1 VSARYCRCGNPL
13 ARDNADGLCAGC
25 QARHRRDRAPDV
37 PPEFWQTE
45 TMADA
50 LDSGNVGRVIRA
62 YRCHPF
68 HGQRLPQT
76 LVAGWLHMSQAAVC
90 RIETGRRRLTIDE
103 IRYIAQVL
111 GMPVVAVPWTP
122 RNEAREDVDPI
133 NRRSLIGAG
142 TGAILGLSATPA
154 PAAARQIDPRLVEH
168 WMSLMHVLRRHDQM
182 FGPRDVLD
190 TVRRELGLIA
200 DHRRVARGD
209 LRTELLGVEARWSW
223 LASWLGRD
231 AGDARIADEYAD
243 RARRLAHEASYPDM
257 AAYVLMRQSLWATP
271 DARKA
276 IMLADAGS
284 RIRGA
289 SGYIRALCALRV
301 AHGHALAGDVASC
314 ERSLADA
321 HRLLPTDH
329 AVTDAPL
336 TPWEGLG
343 SREATTPYVLA
354 EEARC
359 WRRLRSD
366 KAVTTSED
374 VLRLWPRERTRGRGI
389 HQAHLA
395 LACAADDEPERAAR
409 EGIAALDIA
418 QGTKSDV
425 TIRELK
431 RLDRQLAAY
440 DMPAAAD
447 FREQFATVLAD

>member
-1 VSARYCRCGNPL
+1 L
-13 ARDNADGLCAGC
+13 ARDNADRLCAIC
-25 QARHRRDRAPDV
+25 QARGRRDRAPNV

-45 TMADA
+45 ALTDA
-50 LDSGNVGRVIRA
+50 LASGDVGRVIRA
-62 YRCHPF
+62 YRFHPF
-68 HGQRLPQT
+68 HGRRLPQT

-111 GMPVVAVPWTP
+111 GMPVLAVLWHP
-122 RNEAREDVDPI
+122 RNEAGEDVDPLS
-133 NRRSLIGAG
+133 RRSLFGVGVGA
-142 TGAILGLSATPA
+142 ALGLNATTA
-154 PAAARQIDPRLVEH
+154 PAAAREVDPRLVEH
-168 WMSLMHVLRRHDQM
+168 WMSLMHVLRRHDAM
-182 FGPRDVLD
+182 FGSRGVLD

-209 LRTELLGVEARWSW
+209 LRTELIGVEARWSW
-223 LASWLGRD
+223 MASWLGRD
-231 AGDARIADEYAD
+231 AGDARIADECAD
-243 RARRLAHEASYPDM
+243 RARRLAHEAGYPDM
-257 AAYVLMRQSLWATP
+257 AAYALMRQSLWATP
-271 DARKA
+271 DSRKA

-284 RIRGA
+284 GIRGA
-289 SGYIRALCALRV
+289 SAYIRALCALRV
-301 AHGHALAGDVASC
+301 AHGHALGGDLASC

-329 AVTDAPL
+329 VVTDAPL

-359 WRRLRSD
+359 WLLLRPD
-366 KAVTTSED
+366 KAVTTFED

-389 HQAHLA
+389 QQAHLA
-395 LACAADDEPERAAR
+395 LACAAADEPERAAC

-425 TIRELK
+425 TMRELK
-431 RLDRQLAAY
+431 RLDAQLASC
-440 DMPAAAD
+440 DVPAAAD
-447 FREQFATVLAD
+447 FREQFATL